1 MPAMTRVLPPR
12 ATSGQE
18 RLEQR
23 VGQVSSAR
31 LGLVRILLTR
41 LAMQAAGPRSVWLVR
56 HGESAGN
63 VARDLAEQQG
73 LHIIELSGRDV
84 DVPLSPLGERQSRAL
99 GRWIRA
105 LPREERPT
113 VVLTSPYARARQTA
127 DLLIATGE
135 LREPQLASV
144 VDERLRE
151 KEFGS
156 LNRFT
161 KAGIIARFP
170 HEASLRDEVGKFYY
184 RPPGGESW
192 CDVLLRLRSLLDH
205 VELRYSGERV
215 LIVAHQVIVLCF
227 RYLFESLDER
237 QILAIDR
244 EKDVANCSLTS
255 YLATTGADGREQLVL
270 QAYNFVAPLEAAGE
284 EVTRQPDAPGVKP

>member
-1 MPAMTRVLPPR
+1 MPA
-12 ATSGQE
+12 
-18 RLEQR
+18 
-23 VGQVSSAR
+23 VGPQS
-31 LGLVRILLTR
+31 L
-41 LAMQAAGPRSVWLVR
+41 WLVR

-63 VARDLAEQQG
+63 VARDHAEQQG
-73 LHIIELSGRDV
+73 LHVIELTGRDV

-99 GRWIRA
+99 GRWLAA
-105 LPREERPT
+105 LQPAQKPS
-113 VVLTSPYARARQTA
+113 VVLTSPYQRARQTA
-127 DLLIATGE
+127 ELLMTDGA
-135 LREPQLASV
+135 LDQAQLAFA

-161 KAGIIARFP
+161 KHGIVARFP
-170 HEASLRDEVGKFYY
+170 HEAALRAEIGKFYY

-205 VELRYSGERV
+205 VELRYAGERV

-227 RYLFESLDER
+227 RYLLEELDEA

-255 YLATTGADGREQLVL
+255 FEAKIGANGREQLQL
-270 QAYNFVAPLEAAGE
+270 QTYNFVAPLEAAGE
-284 EVTRQPDAPGVKP
+284 PVTRGPDAPGATKP